1 MATALMS
8 DPILHHYWPSPFAH
22 KIRLALGLADTSWKS
37 VEIPRVP
44 PKPLLMPLTAG
55 YRRTPVLQNGADIY
69 CDTQN
74 IVRAISELT
83 ATSSLLPTRQRGQ
96 ILAFTDWVDGT
107 VFNLAARVILTSALD
122 TAPPEFIQ
130 DRGGLYFGPNWTPE
144 GLKAQL
150 PGVIR
155 QLAAHLDSI
164 NQGLSDTGGY
174 LTESLSYADVSI
186 AYVAWFIRG
195 RWDVGPEFLSQFPSV
210 ERIERNVHEQST
222 DRHEELSAESALM
235 MALQAESIAPRG
247 VEAQIGSGLSEG
259 MQVLIRPQAETS
271 DPPIIGRLRYLDRV
285 RVSIDHQDPQ
295 VGDVVVHLPVAG
307 YQIQPSD

>member
-1 MATALMS
+1 MPDL
-8 DPILHHYWPSPFAH
+8 ILHHYWPSPFAH
-22 KIRLALGLADTSWKS
+22 KIRLALGLVDTSWKS

-55 YRRTPVLQNGADIY
+55 YRRTPVLQSGADVY

-74 IVRAISELT
+74 IVRASSELT

-96 ILAFTDWVDGT
+96 IFALTDWVDGT

-164 NQGLSDTGGY
+164 NQGLTDTGGY
-174 LTESLSYADVSI
+174 FTESLSYADISI
-186 AYVAWFIRG
+186 AYLAWFIRG

-210 ERIERNVHEQST
+210 ERIERDVHEQST
-222 DRHEELSAESALM
+222 DRHEEVSAESALM
-235 MALQAESIAPRG
+235 TALQAESSAPRG
-247 VEAQIGSGLSEG
+247 VQAQIGSRLSEG
-259 MQVLIRPQAETS
+259 MRVSIRPQAETS

>member
-1 MATALMS
+1 MPDL
-8 DPILHHYWPSPFAH
+8 ILHHYWPSPFAH
-22 KIRLALGLADTSWKS
+22 KIRLALGLVDTSWKS

-55 YRRTPVLQNGADIY
+55 YRRTPVLQSGADVY

-96 ILAFTDWVDGT
+96 IFALTDWVDGT

-174 LTESLSYADVSI
+174 FTESLSYADIAI

-195 RWDVGPEFLSQFPSV
+195 RWDVGPEFLSQFPRV
-210 ERIERNVHEQST
+210 ERIERDVHEQCT
-222 DRHEELSAESALM
+222 DRHEEVSAESALM
-235 MALQAESIAPRG
+235 TALQAESNAPRG
-247 VEAQIGSGLSEG
+247 VQAQIGSRLSEG
-259 MQVLIRPQAETS
+259 MRVSIRPQAETS
-271 DPPIIGRLRYLDRV
+271 DPPMIGRLRYLDRV
-285 RVSIDHQDPQ
+285 RVSIDHQDPE

>member
-1 MATALMS
+1 MPDL
-8 DPILHHYWPSPFAH
+8 ILHHYWPSPFAH
-22 KIRLALGLADTSWKS
+22 KIRLALGLVDTSWKS

-55 YRRTPVLQNGADIY
+55 YRRTPVLQIGADIY

-74 IVRAISELT
+74 IVRAIHELT
-83 ATSSLLPTRQRGQ
+83 ATSSLLSIRQRGQ

-107 VFNLAARVILTSALD
+107 VFNIAVRVILASALD

-144 GLKAQL
+144 GLKVQL
-150 PGVIR
+150 PGAIR

-174 LTESLSYADVSI
+174 LTESPSYADVTI
-186 AYVAWFIRG
+186 TYLAWFIRG
-195 RWDVGPEFLSQFPSV
+195 RWDFGPEFLSQFPGV
-210 ERIERNVHEQST
+210 ERIERNVHEQSA

-235 MALQAESIAPRG
+235 RALEAESVAPRG
-247 VEAQIGSGLSEG
+247 VQAQIGSGLSEG
-259 MQVLIRPQAETS
+259 MRVSIRPQAETS
-271 DPPIIGRLRYLDRV
+271 DPPIISLMQ
-285 RVSIDHQDPQ
+285 HTQT
-295 VGDVVVHLPVAG
+295 
-307 YQIQPSD
+307 

>member
-1 MATALMS
+1 MS
-8 DPILHHYWPSPFAH
+8 DLVLHHYWPSPFAH
-22 KIRLALGLADTSWKS
+22 KIRLALGLVNTSWKS

-83 ATSSLLPTRQRGQ
+83 ATSSLPLTRQRGQ

-259 MQVLIRPQAETS
+259 MPVLIRPQAETS

-295 VGDVVVHLPVAG
+295 IGNVVVHLPVAG

>member
-1 MATALMS
+1 MTIALMS
-8 DPILHHYWPSPFAH
+8 ELILHHYWPSPFAH
-22 KIRLALGLADTSWKS
+22 KIRLALGLVDTSWKS

-144 GLKAQL
+144 GLKVQL

-164 NQGLSDTGGY
+164 NQGLPDTGGY

-195 RWDVGPEFLSQFPSV
+195 RWDVGPEFLSQFPSI

-222 DRHEELSAESALM
+222 DCHEELSAESALM

-247 VEAQIGSGLSEG
+247 VEAQIG
-259 MQVLIRPQAETS
+259 
-271 DPPIIGRLRYLDRV
+271 
-285 RVSIDHQDPQ
+285 
-295 VGDVVVHLPVAG
+295 
-307 YQIQPSD
+307 

>member
-1 MATALMS
+1 MS
-8 DPILHHYWPSPFAH
+8 DVILHHYWPSPFAH
-22 KIRLALGLADTSWKS
+22 KIRLALGLVDTSWKS

-74 IVRAISELT
+74 IVGAISELT

-174 LTESLSYADVSI
+174 LSESLSYADVSI

-222 DRHEELSAESALM
+222 DRHGELSAESALM

-247 VEAQIGSGLSEG
+247 VEAHIGSGLSEG
-259 MQVLIRPQAETS
+259 MRVLIRPQAETS

-285 RVSIDHQDPQ
+285 RVSINHQDPQ
-295 VGDVVVHLPVAG
+295 VGGVVVHLPVAG